1 MELRGIVPAIV
12 PAPPPEPF
20 AVQVI
25 IVDWLYREVDGLAE
39 IKMPVLQHI
48 AGHRNREVYE
58 YLELTH
64 DVREPQRSIARKCSY
79 AKRARPRY

>member
-12 PAPPPEPF
+12 PAPPPELF

-39 IKMPVLQHI
+39 IKMPVLLF
-48 AGHRNREVYE
+48 RRSS
-58 YLELTH
+58 LTATIFAQSLP
-64 DVREPQRSIARKCSY
+64 PQS
-79 AKRARPRY
+79 

>member
-25 IVDWLYREVDGLAE
+25 IVDWLYREVDSLAE
-39 IKMPVLQHI
+39 IKI
-48 AGHRNREVYE
+48 AG
-58 YLELTH
+58 
-64 DVREPQRSIARKCSY
+64 IAAHCGSSQS
-79 AKRARPRY
+79 

>member
-25 IVDWLYREVDGLAE
+25 IVDWLYREVDGLVADSTNSTAFARIWLRGE
-39 IKMPVLQHI
+39 QVP
-48 AGHRNREVYE
+48 RRPE
-58 YLELTH
+58 YFP
-64 DVREPQRSIARKCSY
+64 RRSGLACS
-79 AKRARPRY
+79 RAIN